1 MTRKGVLVSVN
12 SDSAEL
18 ARRLN
23 TEAAKS
29 MKWGDLT
36 EDEALALVTIN
47 PAKQLRIDAR
57 VGSLEPGKDAD
68 IVVWNHHPLSSY
80 AIADRVY
87 IDGTLYYDRIAE
99 DKRLTDLGREKA
111 DLMAAENG
119 TQRPATGAEQRDV
132 GDTPA
137 PQPDLQSASASAA
150 QTPTGTVWAI
160 TNATIH
166 PMNGPDIARGTIVI
180 RGSKIEAVG
189 ANVQVPAGART
200 VDAGGEDVYP
210 GFINARTQMGLNEPG
225 PRGFE
230 DVNEMLDYNPQLRT
244 RVAYHVE
251 SDTIPVTRANGIT
264 TVALVPSGGI
274 FGGEVAVMNLDG
286 WTWEDATLRPNAGIE
301 FNFPLIGGGGGRGGG
316 GGGGRFGA
324 PTAPF
329 DQMKKQRDQRLDE
342 IAQLFDRAR
351 AYGKAGADQ
360 PKDWVLDALVP
371 VVERRLPL
379 VVSVAREPD
388 IRDAIA
394 FADRVKVNIV
404 ISGGRRPRQSRRCSR
419 SATFRSSSATC

>member
-29 MKWGDLT
+29 MKWGGLT
-36 EDEALALVTIN
+36 EDEALRAGHDQSGE
-47 PAKQLRIDAR
+47 AASDRQRASAR
-57 VGSLEPGKDAD
+57 SKLGKDAD
-68 IVVWNHHPLSSY
+68 IVVWNHHPLSTY

-99 DKRLTDLGREKA
+99 DKRLTDARSGESGPDGRRK
-111 DLMAAENG
+111 
-119 TQRPATGAEQRDV
+119 RHPASGNWSRTARCRGYAGARSPTFREY
-132 GDTPA
+132 
-137 PQPDLQSASASAA
+137 ASASAA

-189 ANVQVPAGART
+189 ANVQVPAGAQT

-264 TVALVPSGGI
+264 TVALVPCGGI

-286 WTWEDATLRPNAGIE
+286 WTWEDATLSPNAGIE

-316 GGGGRFGA
+316 GGGGGRFGA
-324 PTAPF
+324 RTAPF
-329 DQMKKQRDQRLDE
+329 DQMKKQRDDRLDE
-342 IAQLFDRAR
+342 ISQHVR
-351 AYGKAGADQ
+351 
-360 PKDWVLDALVP
+360 
-371 VVERRLPL
+371 
-379 VVSVAREPD
+379 
-388 IRDAIA
+388 
-394 FADRVKVNIV
+394 
-404 ISGGRRPRQSRRCSR
+404 SRRAPTGKPGPTSRRIWCSR
-419 SATFRSSSATC
+419 RSCRSSKGACRC